1 MRASILLC
9 FLAAWLPAATFA
21 ASPRAWLDRDSV
33 RLGETVTLNVEID
46 GLNAPEPDFA
56 ALDADF
62 QRLGVSSRTQMSLV
76 NGQQSASTLWAVA
89 LEPRAEGVITVPALP
104 VGALATLPL
113 QLTVLPAVTA
123 AAGEDV
129 FLEVEATPTAPYVQQ
144 QVRYRVRLYYAVTLL
159 EGQIDEPAVP
169 GAELRRLGN
178 DLSYQTQLAGRRYNV
193 VERRFA
199 LIPEASGVLDLPA
212 VRFRGR
218 VLGGG
223 RFGPGLSGGRSL
235 SASSEPIRLEVRPM
249 PAGLAQDWLPAAQ
262 IEFAP
267 QGQDWPA
274 EIEEGVPLSL
284 ELRLAARGLDAARL
298 PEIELPEID
307 GLEIYPDQPVLRT
320 GEDGEWLQGERRQ
333 RFALVPQRAGEFVLP
348 ELRVAWWNTETD
360 SPELATVSARRIR
373 VVPSRTAGPSSV
385 FDAGPL
391 AGDAPER
398 AGPAR
403 PDLWPWQLTSAVL
416 LLAWLLTLGL
426 WWRQRPRPAV
436 AIEAKPPSR
445 AGLRAV
451 LARRDPQGLEREL
464 LGLARAEG
472 HAAAT
477 LGELLPLLAD
487 AAQCAA
493 IEAFRA
499 ARWRGG
505 EQDWSGLERALRE
518 GPSWREPAACES
530 GAVPLL
536 PPHYPAHRPS

>member
-1 MRASILLC
+1 MRASILLW
-9 FLAAWLPAATFA
+9 FLLLWLPAVAFG

-62 QRLGVSSRTQMSLV
+62 QRLGVSSRTQMSLI
-76 NGQQSASTLWAVA
+76 NGQQSASTLWAVG
-89 LEPRAEGVITVPALP
+89 LEPRAEGVLTVPALP
-104 VGALATLPL
+104 VGALATPPL

-129 FLEVEATPTAPYVQQ
+129 FLEVEATPTNPYVQQ

-159 EGQIDEPAVP
+159 EGQLDEPVVA

-298 PEIELPEID
+298 PEIELPTIE

-360 SPELATVSARRIR
+360 SPEIATVPARRIR
-373 VVPSRTAGPSSV
+373 VLPARASMPAGDLALAPLSGEATAG
-385 FDAGPL
+385 
-391 AGDAPER
+391 
-398 AGPAR
+398 AR
-403 PDLWPWQLTSAVL
+403 PATQPLWPWQLSSALL
-416 LLAWLLTLGL
+416 LLAWLATLGL
-426 WWRQRPRPAV
+426 WWRQRPRPLVSPA
-436 AIEAKPPSR
+436 AIPPSR
-445 AGLRAV
+445 AGLLAA
-451 LARRDPQGLEREL
+451 LARRDPQALEREV

-487 AAQCAA
+487 PAQGAA
-493 IEAFRA
+493 IEAFRS

-505 EQDWSGLERALRE
+505 EQDWSTLERALRD
-518 GPSWREPAACES
+518 GPRWREAAS
-530 GAVPLL
+530 PQAGSAAVL
-536 PPHYPAHRPS
+536 PPHYPAHRRT

>member
-1 MRASILLC
+1 MRPSILLW
-9 FLAAWLPAATFA
+9 LLLTGLPALASA

-56 ALDADF
+56 ALEVDF

-104 VGALATLPL
+104 VGALATTPL
-113 QLTVLPAVTA
+113 QLTVLPAETA

-129 FLEVEATPTAPYVQQ
+129 FIEVEATPSTPYVQQ

-159 EGQIDEPAVP
+159 EGQLEEPAVA

-178 DLSYQTQLAGRRYNV
+178 DLSYQTQLANRRYNV

-199 LIPEASGVLDLPA
+199 LIPEASGVLELPA

-249 PAGLAQDWLPAAQ
+249 PAGLAQDWLPAALV
-262 IEFAP
+262 EFAP
-267 QGQDWPA
+267 QGEDWPT
-274 EIEEGVPLSL
+274 EVEEGVPLSL

-298 PEIELPEID
+298 PELALPAID

-333 RFALVPQRAGEFVLP
+333 RFALVPQRPGEFVLP
-348 ELRVAWWNTETD
+348 ELRLAWWNTETD
-360 SPELATVSARRIR
+360 RPEIATVPARRIR
-373 VVPSRTAGPSSV
+373 VVPARTT
-385 FDAGPL
+385 
-391 AGDAPER
+391 APTG
-398 AGPAR
+398 AAVAL
-403 PDLWPWQLTSAVL
+403 PDEAAQGVTAAPPIWPWQLASALL
-416 LLAWLLTLGL
+416 LLAWLATLGL
-426 WWRQRPRPAV
+426 WWRQRPRPV
-436 AIEAKPPSR
+436 ASSASMPPSR
-445 AGLRAV
+445 AGLRAA
-451 LARRDPQGLEREL
+451 LARRDPQALEREL

-472 HAAAT
+472 HAAKT
-477 LGELLPLLAD
+477 LGELLALLAD
-487 AAQCAA
+487 ATQRSA
-493 IEAFRA
+493 IEAFRS

-505 EQDWSGLERALRE
+505 DLDWSALERALRD
-518 GPSWREPAACES
+518 GPRWRGPAAAEVPAM
-530 GAVPLL
+530 AVL
-536 PPHYPAHRPS
+536 PPHYPAHRSS